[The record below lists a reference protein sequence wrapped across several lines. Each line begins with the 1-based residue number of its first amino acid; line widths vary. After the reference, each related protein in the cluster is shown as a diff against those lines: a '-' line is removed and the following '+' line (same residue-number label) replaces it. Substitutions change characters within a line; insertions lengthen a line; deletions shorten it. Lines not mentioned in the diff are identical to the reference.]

1 MEKIVDTNRER
12 LKELFVHYEL
22 NKEDVFKHKTF
33 GFVIV
38 TRTGI
43 EKIMAK
49 DNILLDYEVVKCERD
64 FCAVKCTATK
74 MGGGER
80 IVTIPTFGTAQP
92 KNCQSTYYL
101 EMAEKRA
108 KARAVLQIT
117 NFYSLGVYS
126 EVESDE
132 FKQQKQPQLKKGETT
147 IEKLNNEMEQTMR
160 EYNGG

>member
-80 IVTIPTFGTAQP
+80 IFIHWVFIQ
-92 KNCQSTYYL
+92 
-101 EMAEKRA
+101 
-108 KARAVLQIT
+108 
-117 NFYSLGVYS
+117 
-126 EVESDE
+126 
-132 FKQQKQPQLKKGETT
+132 
-147 IEKLNNEMEQTMR
+147 KLNRMNL
-160 EYNGG
+160 NNKNNPN

>member
-1 MEKIVDTNRER
+1 METKTNRER
-12 LKELFVHYEL
+12 LKELFIEYNL
-22 NKEDVFKHKTF
+22 NKEDIFKHKSF

-49 DNILLDYEVVKCERD
+49 DNIEIAFDVVVCERD
-64 FCAVKCTATK
+64 FAAVKCVANKVDSEGTV
-74 MGGGER
+74 R
-80 IVTIPTFGTAQP
+80 IETYATAQP

-117 NFYSLGVYS
+117 SFYSLGVYS
-126 EVESDE
+126 EVEADE
-132 FKQQKQPQLKKGETT
+132 FKQDNAG
-147 IEKLNNEMEQTMR
+147 
-160 EYNGG
+160 

>member
-1 MEKIVDTNRER
+1 MEETSTNRER
-12 LKELFVHYEL
+12 LKEMFIHYGL
-22 NKEDVFKHKTF
+22 NKEDIFKHKSF

-43 EKIMAK
+43 EKIMSK
-49 DNILLDYEVVKCERD
+49 DNITLTYDVIKCEPD
-64 FCAVKCTATK
+64 FAAVKCTATMDSK
-74 MGGGER
+74 NG
-80 IVTIPTFGTAQP
+80 VVKIPTYGSAQT

-117 NFYSLGVYS
+117 EFYSLGVYS

-132 FKQQKQPQLKKGETT
+132 FKKSVNLHVGTDLVEAVKT
-147 IEKLNNEMEQTMR
+147 QTS
-160 EYNGG
+160 

>member
-1 MEKIVDTNRER
+1 MEETNTNRER
-12 LKELFVHYEL
+12 LKEMFIHYGL
-22 NKEDVFKHKTF
+22 NKEDIFKHKSF

-49 DNILLDYEVVKCERD
+49 DNITLTYEVVRCETD
-64 FCAVKCTATK
+64 FAAVKCTASMDSK
-74 MGGGER
+74 NGV
-80 IVTIPTFGTAQP
+80 IKIPTYGTAQT

-132 FKQQKQPQLKKGETT
+132 FRKPITT
-147 IEKLNNEMEQTMR
+147 QNNEHENTQTL
-160 EYNGG
+160 